1 VRGEGGTTYFNQ
13 GWKLLLPLPSNFF
26 MKFRTMETIIVHLNC
41 YVILYFLVASFL
53 MITSCKLVEIRNVD
67 WIKMKRLDF
76 GVSIVSYFKSLT
88 RFILTKNDVRLWY
101 WTSLTQ
107 RYISIPWCEKHQDY
121 HNVAFYRARMVI
133 SFKIYQEMVK

>member
-26 MKFRTMETIIVHLNC
+26 YEVQNNGNYNSSSC